1 MIFNAFLQAC
11 VSVCV
16 PCRPVRTQSADAQ
29 SLPARVPCPAATY
42 RIAAV
47 AHFLLSHFHVDIRIS
62 GAILGGPLS
71 MIDRL
76 TARWP
81 RTIDRTLA
89 ALASGGPLN

>member
-1 MIFNAFLQAC
+1 MLTSAF
-11 VSVCV
+11 
-16 PCRPVRTQSADAQ
+16 
-29 SLPARVPCPAATY
+29 
-42 RIAAV
+42 
-47 AHFLLSHFHVDIRIS
+47 S

>member
-1 MIFNAFLQAC
+1 MIFNAFRGLARKRQ
-11 VSVCV
+11 CV
-16 PCRPVRTQSADAQ
+16 PCA
-29 SLPARVPCPAATY
+29 LCARSPQTRRVSPIVCPAATY

>member
-1 MIFNAFLQAC
+1 MSLAAARGECRVTEDSAKMIFYAFLQAC
-11 VSVCV
+11 VCV

-47 AHFLLSHFHVDIRIS
+47 AHFLLSHFHVDIRSS

-76 TARWP
+76 TAR
-81 RTIDRTLA
+81 
-89 ALASGGPLN
+89 